1 MLLGRLCD
9 PVFFYI
15 FRPFSPLHSVH
26 VHQVYRLAPHPTHP
40 SSLVSAVMGNNEVS
54 VWDMETASR
63 RQIVWASPTPPFGK
77 MTDNVSKSADSYLPK
92 ASTCD
97 SSWVLVIPVYTFN
110 SKLESTVLVSVLMDT
125 LIGMRV
131 IGMGVIGMGVAIVLY

>member
-1 MLLGRLCD
+1 MYSCL
-9 PVFFYI
+9 FI
-15 FRPFSPLHSVH
+15 FRPFSSLHTVH

-77 MTDNVSKSADSYLPK
+77 MTDNVCKSADFSPPRIK
-92 ASTCD
+92 ASNNG
-97 SSWVLVIPVYTFN
+97 SSSTWVL
-110 SKLESTVLVSVLMDT
+110 E
-125 LIGMRV
+125 
-131 IGMGVIGMGVAIVLY
+131 LYSGTPLFLGP